1 MSLLL
6 PAGSEQ
12 IRQRDM
18 IREFTRFPTILSL
31 PASVAILVFVAS
43 HSLLAA
49 APCGVLLATVA
60 TIYAL
65 HRAIARAVK
74 PDATSVIP
82 LQRLANER
90 AGVSLP
96 DRIDV
101 G

>member
-18 IREFTRFPTILSL
+18 LREFVRFPSLLWL
-31 PASVAILVFVAS
+31 PASIAILVFVAT

-49 APCGVLLATVA
+49 APCGVLLSTVA
-60 TIYAL
+60 TIHTL
-65 HRAIARAVK
+65 HRASARASGRA
-74 PDATSVIP
+74 ATTLIP
-82 LQRLANER
+82 RQRLANER
-90 AGVSLP
+90 AGSSVP
-96 DRIDV
+96 DRIEV